1 MAKNTVTSKDTI
13 KQENDIA
20 MGAHTRLK
28 RPERPP
34 VFLVSAGSQVVEN
47 PSSVDIADEINM
59 TIMAPIRVIY
69 EYAMADDGGD
79 NHFPSPKGVAAIAN
93 TLFTAL
99 ERWEHLARYL

>member
-1 MAKNTVTSKDTI
+1 MTPYEKEDIMTENTVTSKDTI
-13 KQENDIA
+13 RQE
-20 MGAHTRLK
+20 RK
-28 RPERPP
+28 ERPP

-47 PSSVDIADEINM
+47 PSPADIIDEIDM

-79 NHFPSPKGVAAIAN
+79 NHFSSPKGVGAIAN
-93 TLFTAL
+93 TLYAAL